1 MKRIVTHSVSF
12 LLIALWVYAAVSKLG
27 NLELFASRLR
37 QQPLPLWST
46 PVLLWLLPL
55 IEIMMALM
63 LSLAISRAI
72 GLLCSWIILLA
83 FAVYVGMALSG
94 AYGRIPCS
102 CGGIFSF
109 MQWKGHLVFNS
120 IAALF
125 SFVAWQFE
133 KENLRQKYYAHIGK
147 KAENP

>member
-12 LLIALWVYAAVSKLG
+12 LLIVIWVYAAVSKLG

-63 LSLAISRAI
+63 LSLAIIRAT

-120 IAALF
+120 VAAIF

-133 KENLRQKYYAHIGK
+133 KENLRKKYYAHIGK